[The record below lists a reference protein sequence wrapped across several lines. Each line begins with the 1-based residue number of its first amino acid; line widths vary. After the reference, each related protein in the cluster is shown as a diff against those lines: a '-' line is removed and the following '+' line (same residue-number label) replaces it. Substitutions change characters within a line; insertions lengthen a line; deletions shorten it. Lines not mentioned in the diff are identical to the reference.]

1 MNLYWSGAA
10 EERNSAAQGNLA
22 IQNGQFQLFLSNGI
36 AVNII
41 RRRFHLIDFRIQPSK
56 PAPGSKKCLQ
66 GRSGGS
72 AIDCRTSLD
81 KEVLL

>member
-41 RRRFHLIDFRIQPSK
+41 SQGAISYDLSGQVSLKTYFRKIQ
-56 PAPGSKKCLQ
+56 
-66 GRSGGS
+66 
-72 AIDCRTSLD
+72 T
-81 KEVLL
+81 

>member
-10 EERNSAAQGNLA
+10 EERNSASQGNLA

-41 RRRFHLIDFRIQPSK
+41 SQGAISYDLSGQVSLKTYFRKIQ
-56 PAPGSKKCLQ
+56 
-66 GRSGGS
+66 
-72 AIDCRTSLD
+72 T
-81 KEVLL
+81 